1 MSQRRPLR
9 VLLVTRHYPPASEVG
24 GLRPAKLVRALRAA
38 GHHVHVVTTV
48 VPERAPESSVGVTR
62 VTPHMGPRQLLV
74 GGKRLLRAATG
85 RGDNP
90 APAGAVTPTPAA
102 GSPSV
107 QTSTGLRATI
117 RSLLLSVAWLP
128 DDHQGFILPAVAAIV
143 REANES
149 TYDVLVSSAPPF
161 STHLA
166 GLLGSALTGLPLVA
180 EFRDPWI
187 YGEERPAHLHPMAD
201 RLNRWMEQLCLRRSD
216 QVVAVTFRTGAFLA
230 ERCAAIGKSPPLVFL
245 NGIDGALSPPPT
257 PRRSGTIRVLYIG
270 ELYGGRDPRPFLR
283 SLARL
288 RSEGA
293 FGADGVQVDFVGD
306 SERYGGQS
314 LQAMLEELALGSIV
328 RLRGRISHEASL
340 QLQQDADVLLLLA
353 QQQPLQV
360 PNKLYEYFAAQR
372 PILAYVDRDG
382 ESAEMLRQ
390 VGGHFLVSPDDPDER
405 ADAVVRAALAAP
417 RETWRPH
424 DPSRL
429 DDWQVEV
436 QFARYVD
443 ALASR
448 YVKDR

>member
-85 RGDNP
+85 RGDSP
-90 APAGAVTPTPAA
+90 APAGAVTPRPAA

-161 STHLA
+161 SAHLA
-166 GLLGSALTGLPLVA
+166 GMLGSALTHLPFVA

-187 YGEERPAHLHPMAD
+187 YNDERPAHLEPIAD
-201 RLNRWMEQLCLRRSD
+201 RLNRWMERRCLRMAD
-216 QVVAVTFRTGAFLA
+216 QVVAVTLRTGALLT
-230 ERCAAIGKSPPLVFL
+230 ERRVTLGCRPALVFL
-245 NGIDGALSPPPT
+245 NGIDGAVSPLPS
-257 PRRSGTIRVLYIG
+257 PRPSGPIRVLYIG

-288 RSEGA
+288 KHEGMLDA
-293 FGADGVQVDFVGD
+293 NDVRVDFVGD
-306 SERYGGQS
+306 SNLYSGQS
-314 LQAMLEELALGSIV
+314 VRAMVEELGLETIV
-328 RLRGRISHEASL
+328 ALRGRVAHAESLRLQHE
-340 QLQQDADVLLLLA
+340 ADVLLLLA

-360 PNKLYEYFAAQR
+360 PNKLYEYLSAQR
-372 PILAYVDRDG
+372 PILAYIDHDG

-390 VGGHFLVSPDDPDER
+390 VGGHFLVTPEDSDSH
-405 ADAVVRAALAAP
+405 ADAAVRAALAAP
-417 RETWRPH
+417 RSAWQPC
-424 DPSRL
+424 DSSRL
-429 DDWQVEV
+429 NDWRVDV
-436 QFARYVD
+436 QFARYVETLA
-443 ALASR
+443 ALFA
-448 YVKDR
+448 KDS